1 MCIRYID
8 EVEGIEK
15 EIDFKPEIYIYI
27 KKLMEERSKTFD
39 ETVNDIITEHAINK
53 MKDKSKD
60 NIIYVPYIQQTTPT
74 TVPMYKYGIN
84 TTTSNPKNTTNY
96 TSSYDNSTLFTF
108 DYKPKRM

>member
-27 KKLMEERSKTFD
+27 KKLMEERNKTFD
-39 ETVNDIITEHAINK
+39 EIVNYIIGEHAINK

-60 NIIYVPYIQQTTPT
+60 DIIYVPYIQPSTPT
-74 TVPMYKYGIN
+74 TVPMYKYG
-84 TTTSNPKNTTNY
+84 TNY
-96 TSSYDNSTLFTF
+96 TSSYDNSTLFTP
-108 DYKPKRM
+108 DYKPKRMW